1 MKKNLPKISKTI
13 DEKDIF
19 WCLEENYNSLSIE
32 WFVIVDKWMVNSYT
46 VFKDHEKYLILI
58 HLVKKTF
65 DFYARNFIKLSWEQF
80 FSLKKI
86 ELGKFNIINVS
97 KELKISRETTRRKIG
112 ELEKDEIIKRTKSG
126 VVVQTAF
133 FNNTFNQSNK
143 EFLKLICVF
152 ASKFSLIL
160 NENRILKEKIKSDL
174 IEKSVADNF
183 TYAWK
188 VFFEMMI
195 PILIDLKTLFK
206 DLETFHV
213 WGICSLNQNYE
224 IQKYLKFNN
233 VNINNK
239 KDFSSIHS
247 KILNRVGINAM
258 SISNISGIPRGT
270 VFRKLQILV
279 KKNLLNVDKK
289 KLYYLNT
296 KINQTDPLKKLN
308 ALNIKRI
315 SVFVNK
321 LLNLTNV
328 SR

>member
-1 MKKNLPKISKTI
+1 MKKNLPKISKII

-32 WFVIVDKWMVNSYT
+32 WFVIVDKWMLNSYS

-195 PILIDLKTLFK
+195 PIMIDMKILFN
-206 DLETFHV
+206 DIESFHI
-213 WGICSLNQNYE
+213 WGACTLNQNYE
-224 IQKYLKFNN
+224 MQKYLKL
-233 VNINNK
+233 K
-239 KDFSSIHS
+239 KLRIKKRNDFFYIHSSI
-247 KILNRVGINAM
+247 KNKVGINAM
-258 SISNISGIPRGT
+258 SISNITGIPRAT
-270 VFRKLQILV
+270 IIRKLNTLV
-279 KKNLLNVDKK
+279 KKKFLYIDAK
-289 KLYYLNT
+289 KLYY
-296 KINQTDPLKKLN
+296 P
-308 ALNIKRI
+308 NIKVNETDTLYKQSSSTVERLSIFI
-315 SVFVNK
+315 SK
-321 LLNLTNV
+321 LLNLTLAAN
-328 SR
+328 

>member
-19 WCLEENYNSLSIE
+19 WCLEDNYNSLSIE
-32 WFVIVDKWMVNSYT
+32 WFVIVDKWMLNSYS

-112 ELEKDEIIKRTKSG
+112 ELEKDEIIKKTKSG

-188 VFFEMMI
+188 VFFEMQI
-195 PILIDLKTLFK
+195 PYLIDWRSFFG
-206 DLETFHV
+206 DLETWHIWATTFV
-213 WGICSLNQNYE
+213 NQNYE
-224 IQKYLKFNN
+224 IQKYFKFKNLK
-233 VNINNK
+233 IKNK
-239 KDFSSIHS
+239 QDFFEAHS
-247 KILNRVGINAM
+247 KIKDKIGINAM
-258 SISNISGIPRGT
+258 SISNITGIPRAT
-270 VFRKLQILV
+270 VVRKLNKLIKNKHLV
-279 KKNLLNVDKK
+279 IDDK
-289 KLYYLNT
+289 KLYYPNT
-296 KINQTDPLKKLN
+296 KYYGETSVIKLTTQTIHRLSAFLDK
-308 ALNIKRI
+308 I
-315 SVFVNK
+315 
-321 LLNLTNV
+321 LNLTI
-328 SR
+328 SSK